1 MCYGDNG
8 LSFFM
13 SKSQSVLV
21 LNIKEKRTKL
31 NPAIHHGLDLEQE
44 IIDKVTDML
53 CCILF
58 LGRYKLQSKREKTI
72 FL

>member
-1 MCYGDNG
+1 
-8 LSFFM
+8 M

-44 IIDKVTDML
+44 VIDKVTDML

-58 LGRYKLQSKREKTI
+58 LGRLNCKAKEKKLFSCR
-72 FL
+72 

>member
-1 MCYGDNG
+1 M
-8 LSFFM
+8 
-13 SKSQSVLV
+13 

>member
-1 MCYGDNG
+1 
-8 LSFFM
+8 M

-44 IIDKVTDML
+44 VIDKVTDVL
-53 CCILF
+53 YIISGTF
-58 LGRYKLQSKREKTI
+58 KLQSKREKTI